1 MGPYFRTLT
10 EITLFR
16 STFLRDLYNFVLW
29 VHILEPLQ
37 RFHFLDPHFKGTIT
51 IFDSWVHIL
60 QPLRGLHFKIHI
72 LKGPFNFLFLM
83 GPYFRTLTEIML
95 FRSAFLRDLY
105 NFCFMGPFFR
115 TLTEITLF

>member
-37 RFHFLDPHFKGTIT
+37 RFHFFDPHFKGTIT
-51 IFDSWVHIL
+51 IFY
-60 QPLRGLHFKIHI
+60 F
-72 LKGPFNFLFLM
+72 M
-83 GPYFRTLTEIML
+83 GPYFTTIT
-95 FRSAFLRDLY
+95 
-105 NFCFMGPFFR
+105 G
-115 TLTEITLF
+115 ITLLDPYFKGTFQLFVSHGAIF